1 LWAQEATCGAG
12 GGLLFL
18 LLGLQFALM
27 TSAAQPRGWYLARE
41 VGLLAG
47 VSGDKIGQWARYGY
61 VRSSWSS
68 TIPRVYSFQDVA
80 EAIAVHQLLDRGVVH
95 ADIKKA
101 IDGLRHKYGDWPLQ
115 AAPLATT
122 DRRQA
127 SPRIAFREGDMAYD
141 VGRKRGQSFLSFV
154 ELQNINQLLRRG
166 GWALIDLPQVTRIEV
181 DPDRLSGRPT
191 IRDRRIP
198 AEKVARIAQMP
209 GGLRVLATGYDIT
222 KREAADA
229 VRWYERAQ
237 QLAEAA

>member
-1 LWAQEATCGAG
+1 MAT
-12 GGLLFL
+12 
-18 LLGLQFALM
+18 
-27 TSAAQPRGWYLARE
+27 AQPRGWYLARE

-61 VRSSWSS
+61 IHSSWSS

-80 EAIAVHQLLDRGVVH
+80 DAIAVHQLLDRGVIH

-101 IDGLRHKYGDWPLQ
+101 IAGLREAYGDWPLQ
-115 AAPLATT
+115 IAPLATT

-127 SPRIAFREGDMAYD
+127 SPRVALKEGGMAFDI
-141 VGRKRGQSFLSFV
+141 GRKRGQSFLSFV
-154 ELQNINQLLRRG
+154 ELQSINQLLRRG
-166 GWALIDLPQVTRIEV
+166 GWALLDLPEVTHIEV